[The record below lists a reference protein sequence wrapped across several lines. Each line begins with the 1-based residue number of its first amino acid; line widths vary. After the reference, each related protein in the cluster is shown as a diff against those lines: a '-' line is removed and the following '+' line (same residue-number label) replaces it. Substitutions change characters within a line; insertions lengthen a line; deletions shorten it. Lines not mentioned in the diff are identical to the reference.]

1 MTAKRL
7 NQWVL
12 VLISGMILALLAL
25 TFVLKQQYLLFSV
38 LIILLSCVPFF
49 LRFEKGEVNAEVMVV
64 IGILAA
70 IAALS
75 RVPFASI
82 PSVQPTSF
90 VVIMAGRVFGFDT
103 GFLVGALA
111 AVVSNLFLGQGPW
124 TPWQMFC
131 WGMIG
136 FSAGYFSRKRW
147 MQTKFGLLLFGGGWG
162 FLFGWIMNL
171 WYMLG
176 FFDTLNWKVFVTV
189 YTASFYF
196 DFAHAL
202 SNIFFLAMFAGAWQN
217 ILERVQRKYGLLPL
231 DCAERLD
238 DQRNN

>member
-1 MTAKRL
+1 MMSNKGIKRWI
-7 NQWVL
+7 NV
-12 VLISGMILALLAL
+12 VVIGVILLLL
-25 TFVLKQQYLLFSV
+25 SFTFFLEGQYLLFSILMIV
-38 LIILLSCVPFF
+38 LIFLPFIV
-49 LRFEKGEVNAEVMVV
+49 RFERRQVSAEEMVI
-64 IGILAA
+64 IGMLAA

-75 RVPFASI
+75 RVPFASL

-90 VVIMAGRVFGFDT
+90 VVIITGRVFGREA

-136 FSAGYFSRKRW
+136 FSAGLFANQRW
-147 MQTKFGLLLFGGGWG
+147 MQTKIGLLLFGGAWG

-176 FFDTLNWKVFVTV
+176 FFDTFNWIVFVTV

-196 DFAHAL
+196 DLAHAL
-202 SNIFFLAMFAGAWQN
+202 SNIFFLAIFASAWQK
-217 ILERVQRKYGLLPL
+217 ILERVKKKYGLLPL
-231 DCAERLD
+231 DA
-238 DQRNN
+238 QKNSKSM